1 MVKKIKF
8 KNQIFSKRELKNHIY
23 EAFTKYGVTRA
34 SALADEMKELG
45 FYYATKA
52 GISISIEDLKIPP
65 TKKKLLFEANTE
77 ILNSDL
83 AYARGEI
90 TSVERFQ
97 KVIDTW
103 NKTSET
109 LKNNLVDYF
118 KISKN
123 PIL

>member
-65 TKKKLLFEANTE
+65 TKKK
-77 ILNSDL
+77 
-83 AYARGEI
+83 I
-90 TSVERFQ
+90 T
-97 KVIDTW
+97 I
-103 NKTSET
+103 
-109 LKNNLVDYF
+109 
-118 KISKN
+118 
-123 PIL
+123 